1 MKKMIKLAG
10 LAKPFLKEADTDF
23 DQAFNIKQLKNIKFI
38 LPPWESVDKD
48 FDQGKYFKIEFDDKK
63 LNPNGSIKLDH
74 VLHYAAEKH
83 PSVAAMTVDRTSDK
97 DFDHTIVH
105 ISKGNY
111 AGLTYI
117 LEALDDLYGKA
128 GKAMGWD

>member
-1 MKKMIKLAG
+1 MIKLAG
-10 LAKPFLKEADTDF
+10 LAKPFLKEADRDF

-38 LPPWESVDKD
+38 LPSWQSVDD
-48 FDQGKYFKIEFDDKK
+48 EFDKGKYFKIEFKDMKTDPAELDRVLDDASK
-63 LNPNGSIKLDH
+63 
-74 VLHYAAEKH
+74 KH

-128 GKAMGWD
+128 GHAMGWN

>member
-1 MKKMIKLAG
+1 MIKLAG

-38 LPPWESVDKD
+38 LPSWESVDDEFNK
-48 FDQGKYFKIEFDDKK
+48 GKYFKIEFKDMKTDPVELDRVLDDA
-63 LNPNGSIKLDH
+63 S
-74 VLHYAAEKH
+74 EKH

-128 GKAMGWD
+128 GAAMGWD